1 MSIEKTPNY
10 NLNKPGYDDFGDVA
24 EFNEN
29 MDIIDAALQ
38 NKVDKEAGKGLSE
51 ANFTAS
57 EKSKLAG
64 IQAGAQVNTVT
75 SVAGKTGAVTLD
87 KTNVGLGNV
96 DNTADANKQVL
107 SASKL
112 TTARKIEGVT
122 FDGTQDISLP
132 VATTSAKGLM
142 SAADKIKL
150 NGLSNYDDAAIR
162 ALLTEHE
169 NEEVGT
175 SEGVHGLRWYNDKL
189 QFNNGSEWIE
199 IETGGGGLPPL
210 DVISPSVET
219 GNGQLTIRWTDPNDT
234 VIEGTVVS
242 AWAGTKLVRKAGSFP
257 TSPSDGVVLVDNKVR
272 GAYASNGFVDSGL
285 TNGTTYYYQLFPYNT
300 TNGVNTNPTNRLSG
314 TPQPYVIFGVA
325 IDLTNS
331 NPETAVTYTDGAVG
345 MNPGSAWNSMPIFK
359 DIKPCVLKNGVVQ
372 YYLNPND
379 LTKKADGTSADI
391 TSGND
396 GDVMIEI
403 PKTGFKITTSGNTL
417 TIKVTDNPNDTAN
430 FKYYAHTRSAEG
442 DRSKLYI
449 GAYLGWNSGGKL
461 RSLSGKTPTAS
472 QTIGTFRNQAQ
483 ANGAGYD
490 IVSFYPLTLLQCL
503 FLIKYKNRDSQTALG
518 RGYVDGNSAAIA
530 TGGTN
535 AKGIDFGETSGKQ
548 QMCFLNIEDMWG
560 NLRWFIDGLFSD
572 ANRNMLTAFTGFND
586 TGSGYT
592 NRGQGATSDIGNYMS
607 KPQGTTET
615 GFIAKEV
622 SGSAT
627 THFTDNASLNASR
640 LPRFG
645 GYWSN
650 GDYAGVFCLSVDRAA
665 DISYSYYGA
674 RLMYL

>member
-1 MSIEKTPNY
+1 LTNEEGVHPSMDTEGIHEDIYLIKVSAGDNGAITP
-10 NLNKPGYDDFGDVA
+10 FGDIYVKSGTDKA
-24 EFNEN
+24 FTIAADEGYEIS
-29 MDIIDAALQ
+29 DVLID
-38 NKVDKEAGKGLSE
+38 GLS
-51 ANFTAS
+51 
-57 EKSKLAG
+57 
-64 IQAGAQVNTVT
+64 I
-75 SVAGKTGAVTLD
+75 GAVTEY
-87 KTNVGLGNV
+87 TFENV
-96 DNTADANKQVL
+96 TADH
-107 SASKL
+107 
-112 TTARKIEGVT
+112 T
-122 FDGTQDISLP
+122 IS
-132 VATTSAKGLM
+132 VSF
-142 SAADKIKL
+142 AAPEIIPDKI
-150 NGLSNYDDAAIR
+150 Y
-162 ALLTEHE
+162 
-169 NEEVGT
+169 
-175 SEGVHGLRWYNDKL
+175 
-189 QFNNGSEWIE
+189 
-199 IETGGGGLPPL
+199 
-210 DVISPSVET
+210 
-219 GNGQLTIRWTDPNDT
+219 
-234 VIEGTVVS
+234 
-242 AWAGTKLVRKAGSFP
+242 
-257 TSPSDGVVLVDNKVR
+257 
-272 GAYASNGFVDSGL
+272 
-285 TNGTTYYYQLFPYNT
+285 
-300 TNGVNTNPTNRLSG
+300 
-314 TPQPYVIFGVA
+314 GVA

-331 NPETAVTYTDGAVG
+331 NPETAVTYTDDAVG
-345 MNPGSAWNSMPIFK
+345 MTGGAAAWDSMNIFK
-359 DIKPCVLKNGVVQ
+359 DIKPCLLKNGVVQ

-379 LTKKADGTSADI
+379 FTKKVDGTPAEIS
-391 TSGND
+391 SGAD

-403 PKTGFKITTSGNTL
+403 PKTGFKINTSGNTL

-430 FKYYAHTRSAEG
+430 FKYYAHTRAAEG

-461 RSLSGKTPTAS
+461 RSLSGKTPTGN

-518 RGYVDGNSAAIA
+518 RGFVDGNSAAVA

-535 AKGIDFGETSGKQ
+535 TKGIDFGETSGKQ

-627 THFTDNASLNASR
+627 THFTDYAYLYASR
-640 LPRFG
+640 LPFFG
-645 GYWSN
+645 GSWRH
-650 GDYAGVFCLSVDRAA
+650 GAYAGVFCLNVDPAA
-665 DISYSYYGA
+665 DSSDSHFGA

>member
-627 THFTDNASLNASR
+627 THFTDYAYLNASR
-640 LPRFG
+640 LPSFG
-645 GYWSN
+645 GYWN
-650 GDYAGVFCLSVDRAA
+650 HGDYAGVFFLDVDRAA
-665 DISYSYYGA
+665 DYSYSHYGT

>member
-1 MSIEKTPNY
+1 MAYIGKTNWQNNEIVEASDMNRIEQGITDN
-10 NLNKPGYDDFGDVA
+10 DT
-24 EFNEN
+24 
-29 MDIIDAALQ
+29 ALQ
-38 NKVDKEAGKGLSE
+38 NKVDKEVGKGLSE
-51 ANFTAS
+51 ANFTAV
-57 EKSKLAG
+57 EKLKL
-64 IQAGAQVNTVT
+64 
-75 SVAGKTGAVTLD
+75 S
-87 KTNVGLGNV
+87 GL
-96 DNTADANKQVL
+96 
-107 SASKL
+107 
-112 TTARKIEGVT
+112 
-122 FDGTQDISLP
+122 F
-132 VATTSAKGLM
+132 
-142 SAADKIKL
+142 
-150 NGLSNYDDAAIR
+150 NYDDTDIR
-162 ALLTEHE
+162 ALLTDHE
-169 NEEVGT
+169 GEEVGT
-175 SEGVHGLRWYNDKL
+175 SEGVHGLRWYDDKL
-189 QFNNGSEWIE
+189 QFYNGSDWIE
-199 IETGGGGLPPL
+199 IETGGGGVPPSN
-210 DVISPSVET
+210 VINPSIIV
-219 GNGQLTIRWTDPNDT
+219 GDSQLTIKWDDPEDT
-234 VIEGTVVS
+234 VVDGQLIST
-242 AWAGTKLVRKAGSFP
+242 WAGTKLVRKAGSFP
-257 TSPSDGVVLVDNKVR
+257 VDEKDGVVLVDNKVR
-272 GAYASNGFVDSGL
+272 GAYASTGFVDSGL
-285 TNGTTYYYQLFPYNT
+285 TNGTTYYYQLFPYNDL
-300 TNGVNTNPTNRLSG
+300 GAVNKNTANRLSG

-325 IDLTNS
+325 IDLTNQ
-331 NPETAVTYTDGAVG
+331 NPETAVTYTDDAVG
-345 MNPGSAWNSMPIFK
+345 MTGGAAAWDSMNIFK

-461 RSLSGKTPTAS
+461 RSLSGKTPTGN

-518 RGYVDGNSAAIA
+518 RGFVDGNSAAIA

-560 NLRWFIDGLFSD
+560 NLRWFIDGFFSD
-572 ANRNMLTAFTGFND
+572 ASRNMLTAFTGFND

-627 THFTDNASLNASR
+627 THFTDYAYLSASR
-640 LPRFG
+640 LPSFG
-645 GYWSN
+645 GYWN
-650 GDYAGVFCLSVDRAA
+650 HGDRAGVFSLTVDHAA
-665 DISYSYYGA
+665 DSSASYYAGA

>member
-10 NLNKPGYDDFGDVA
+10 NLNKPGYDNFGDVA
-24 EFNEN
+24 DLNEN
-29 MDIIDAALQ
+29 ADIIDAALQ
-38 NKVDKEAGKGLSE
+38 GKVDKEAGKGLSE

-64 IQAGAQVNTVT
+64 IQAGAQPNAVT

-96 DNTADANKQVL
+96 DNTADANKEVL
-107 SASKL
+107 SATKL

-142 SAADKIKL
+142 SAADKTKL
-150 NGLSNYDDAAIR
+150 NNIEANATNNVKATQTEAEEGIDDTKYMTPLKTKQAI
-162 ALLTEHE
+162 
-169 NEEVGT
+169 
-175 SEGVHGLRWYNDKL
+175 YN
-189 QFNNGSEWIE
+189 SI
-199 IETGGGGLPPL
+199 
-210 DVISPSVET
+210 
-219 GNGQLTIRWTDPNDT
+219 
-234 VIEGTVVS
+234 GTV
-242 AWAGTKLVRKAGSFP
+242 
-257 TSPSDGVVLVDNKVR
+257 
-272 GAYASNGFVDSGL
+272 
-285 TNGTTYYYQLFPYNT
+285 
-300 TNGVNTNPTNRLSG
+300 
-314 TPQPYVIFGVA
+314 FGVE

-345 MNPGSAWNSMPIFK
+345 MNPGSAWDTMPIFK
-359 DIKPCVLKNGVVQ
+359 DIKPCMLKNGVVQ
-372 YYLNPND
+372 YYLNPAD
-379 LTKKADGTSADI
+379 LTKKADGTAADI

-403 PKTGFKITTSGNTL
+403 PKTGYKIITANNTL
-417 TIKVTDNPNDTAN
+417 IIKVTSNPDDAAN
-430 FKYYAHTRSAEG
+430 FKYYAHTRVTEG

-449 GAYLGWNSGGKL
+449 GAYLGHETGSKL
-461 RSLSGKTPTAS
+461 RSISGKAPTAS
-472 QTIGTFRNQAQ
+472 KKIGEFRTLAK

-503 FLIKYKNRDSQTALG
+503 FMIKYKNRDSQTALG
-518 RGYVDGNSAAIA
+518 RGYVDGNSAAIN

-535 AKGIDFGETSGKQ
+535 SKGIDFGETTGKQ

-560 NLRWFIDGLFSD
+560 NLFWFIDGLFSN
-572 ANRNMLTAFTGFND
+572 ASRNMLTAFTDFND
-586 TGSGYT
+586 TGAGYT
-592 NRGQGATSDIGNYMS
+592 DRGQGATSDIGNYMS

-627 THFTDNASLNASR
+627 THFADIAYLNASR
-640 LPRFG
+640 LPDFG
-645 GYWSN
+645 GYWDI
-650 GDYAGVFCLSVDRAA
+650 GGHAGVFRLVVYLAA
-665 DISYSYYGA
+665 DYSASNFGA

>member
-24 EFNEN
+24 DLNEN
-29 MDIIDAALQ
+29 ADIIDAALQ

-150 NGLSNYDDAAIR
+150 NNIEANATNNVK
-162 ALLTEHE
+162 ATQTEAE
-169 NEEVGT
+169 
-175 SEGVHGLRWYNDKL
+175 
-189 QFNNGSEWIE
+189 
-199 IETGGGGLPPL
+199 
-210 DVISPSVET
+210 
-219 GNGQLTIRWTDPNDT
+219 
-234 VIEGTVVS
+234 EGTDDTKYMTPLKTKQAIYNS
-242 AWAGTKLVRKAGSFP
+242 IGTV
-257 TSPSDGVVLVDNKVR
+257 
-272 GAYASNGFVDSGL
+272 
-285 TNGTTYYYQLFPYNT
+285 
-300 TNGVNTNPTNRLSG
+300 
-314 TPQPYVIFGVA
+314 FGVE
-325 IDLTNS
+325 IDLTNL
-331 NPETAVTYTDGAVG
+331 NPETAVTYTDAAVG
-345 MNPGSAWNSMPIFK
+345 MTPGSAWNTMPIFK

-379 LTKKADGTSADI
+379 LTKKADGTAADI
-391 TSGND
+391 SSGND
-396 GDVMIEI
+396 GDVMVEI
-403 PKTGFKITTSGNTL
+403 PKIGYKIITANNTL
-417 TIKVTDNPNDTAN
+417 IIKVTSNPDDAAN
-430 FKYYAHTRSAEG
+430 FKYYAHTREDEG

-449 GAYLGWNSGGKL
+449 GAYLGSNVSSKL
-461 RSLSGKTPTAS
+461 RSLSGKTPYAGGTAPAG
-472 QTIGTFRNQAQ
+472 TIGTCRTMAQ

-490 IVSFYPLTLLQCL
+490 QVSFYPLTLLQCL

-518 RGYVDGNSAAIA
+518 RGYVDGNSAAIN

-535 AKGIDFGETSGKQ
+535 SKGIDFGETTGKQ

-560 NLRWFIDGLFSD
+560 NLFWFIDGLFSN
-572 ANRNMLTAFTGFND
+572 ASRNMLTAFTDFND
-586 TGSGYT
+586 TGAGYT
-592 NRGQGATSDIGNYMS
+592 DRGQGATSDIGNYMS

-627 THFTDNASLNASR
+627 THFTDSAYLNAAR
-640 LPRFG
+640 LPSFG
-645 GYWSN
+645 GRWNS
-650 GDYAGVFCLSVDRAA
+650 GGLAGVFRLLVNLAA
-665 DISYSYYGA
+665 DSSYSSCGA